1 MAGAAVE
8 ILSVGDELVLGEI
21 ADTNAA
27 HIAGRL
33 SLMGL
38 SVRRTGAVGDRMEEL
53 KRAIG
58 EAISRNK
65 LVVMTGGLGPTRD
78 DITRQAVAEVA
89 GVELEYHPEVVEA
102 IAERF
107 NRRLED
113 IRENNRRQAHIPA
126 GSKLLPNPVGT
137 APGFL
142 LEKNGCAVFALPGVP
157 HEMRRMLAEYVEPY
171 ARERLS
177 RAITVQRRIH
187 VTGLGESEIDE
198 RLGELIEPGRN
209 PLIGTKVA
217 DGVCTVRLLAT
228 GSTEEAAREL
238 ATECEANI
246 LGRFE
251 GHVLG
256 VDEEN
261 LEQAVVSSLT
271 SKGLTAALAESCT
284 GGLIGA
290 RITSVPGASACFLES
305 VVTYSNEAKT
315 RRLGVPAEL
324 IAEHG
329 AVSAP
334 VAEAMAR
341 GVLEGSGADIAVA
354 VTGIAGP
361 GGGTF
366 GKPVGTVY
374 LGVASARGA
383 RSTLRKCYPPR
394 DAVRRRAT
402 TYALYLLLE
411 EAAEL
416 GAGD

>member
-8 ILSVGDELVLGEI
+8 ILSVGDELMLGEI

-38 SVRRTGAVGDRMEEL
+38 AVQRTGAVGDRMDEM
-53 KRAIG
+53 KRAIA
-58 EAISRNK
+58 EAMSRSE
-65 LVVMTGGLGPTRD
+65 LVVMSGGLGPTRD
-78 DITRQAVAEVA
+78 DITRQAAAEVA

-113 IRENNRRQAHIPA
+113 IRENNRRQANIPA

-142 LEKNGCAVFALPGVP
+142 LEQNGCAVFALPGVP
-157 HEMRRMLAEYVEPY
+157 HEMKRMLAEYVEPY
-171 ARERLS
+171 VREHLS
-177 RAITVQRRIH
+177 RSVTVQRRIH
-187 VTGLGESEIDE
+187 ITGLGESEIDE
-198 RLGELIEPGRN
+198 RLGEMIEPGRN
-209 PLIGTKVA
+209 PLMGTKVA
-217 DGVCTVRLLAT
+217 DGVCTVRLMAT
-228 GSTEEAAREL
+228 GETEGAARAL
-238 ATECEANI
+238 AAECEEEVR
-246 LGRFE
+246 GRFE

-256 VDEEN
+256 ADDES

-271 SKGLTAALAESCT
+271 SKGLSAAVAESCT

-290 RITSVPGASACFLES
+290 RITSAPGASKCFLES

-329 AVSAP
+329 AVSPA
-334 VAEAMAR
+334 VAEAMALGMR
-341 GVLEGSGADIAVA
+341 EGSGADIAVA

-361 GGGTF
+361 EGGTSE
-366 GKPVGTVY
+366 KPVGTVY
-374 LGVASARGA
+374 LGVASERGA
-383 RSTLRKCYPPR
+383 RSVHRRCYPPR
-394 DAVRRRAT
+394 DAVRRRAVN
-402 TYALYLLLE
+402 YALYLLLE
-411 EAAEL
+411 EAAALE
-416 GAGD
+416 AQK